1 MLFIKLTKNM
11 STSQKLLIIFGVP
24 LILGLVSSIFLLNL
38 NQQNENKL
46 TETLYDI
53 SFQTNTLILDADK
66 DLYQALVAYL
76 TLTRKEN
83 ANKEEL
89 REEVQTKIANA
100 NEKVDEALSIVTEY
114 QLEDLTLAAT
124 SIGEEAVES
133 ESSSNKNTI
142 KKYLS
147 EFNSQFESWARI
159 TDVENPTYDL
169 YFMALPYFEAGR
181 EKLKISGD
189 ILNGYAQKSIQEI
202 HTSNQRTKVW
212 IYIIY
217 AIIFVLITISGLIFI
232 RENVKLIKGVAKKI
246 NHVKEGNLLVDPTD
260 VYTKDD
266 MGQMVQNLDV
276 MIFKLKDLIHGIV
289 EQSRTV
295 AASSTELTQSTQ
307 ESSAASNHVAENIQT
322 ITEGIEVQTKTAD
335 ETSRAVEEMAS
346 GIQRIA
352 ESTTFI
358 SELSQKTDQQSDKGN
373 QVIVQLNNQIVSMYN
388 TVQELSTTVDSL
400 NQRSDKIGAIMDDIT
415 GFASQTNLLSL
426 NASIEAARAG
436 EHGRGFSVVADEI
449 RNLASSSLK
458 SADNIQKL
466 IIETQKEITMV
477 SKNMTLAVEEAE
489 KSNQSMVEVSQDFNK
504 ISSNVKEI
512 DTHIQETS
520 AITEELSA
528 SSEEVAASMEH
539 SNSTA
544 HEIFSKSQ
552 NVAAATEEQLAL
564 MENMDNS
571 AKRLM
576 EIVNQ
581 LNHSISNFKV

>member
-11 STSQKLLIIFGVP
+11 STSQKLLLIFGVP

-76 TLTRKEN
+76 SLTRKETL
-83 ANKEEL
+83 NKGEL
-89 REEVQTKIANA
+89 REEVKTKIANA
-100 NEKVDEALSIVTEY
+100 NEKVDEAISIITKY
-114 QLEDLTLAAT
+114 QLEDLTLAST
-124 SIGEEAVES
+124 SLGEAADNP
-133 ESSSNKNTI
+133 ESSSDKNTI

-147 EFNSQFESWARI
+147 EFETQFESWARI

-169 YFMALPYFEAGR
+169 YFMALPYFEGGR

-189 ILNGYAQKSIQEI
+189 ILNGYAQNSIQEI
-202 HTSNQRTKVW
+202 HASNQTTKIW

-217 AIIFVLITISGLIFI
+217 IVIFVLITISGLIFI
-232 RENVKLIKGVAKKI
+232 KENVRLIKGVAKKI
-246 NHVKEGNLLVDPTD
+246 DHVKEGNLLVEPSEE
-260 VYTKDD
+260 YTKDE
-266 MGQMVQNLDV
+266 MGQMVKGLDV
-276 MIFKLKDLIHGIV
+276 MVSNLRDLIHGIV

-295 AASSTELTQSTQ
+295 ATSSIELTQSTQ
-307 ESSAASNHVAENIQT
+307 ESSAASNHVADNIQT
-322 ITEGIEVQTKTAD
+322 ITEGIEIQTKTTD

-352 ESTTFI
+352 ESTTFV
-358 SELSQKTDQQSDKGN
+358 SELSQKTDQQADRGN
-373 QVIVQLNNQIVSMYN
+373 QVIVELNNQIVSMYN

-415 GFASQTNLLSL
+415 GFANQTNLLSL

-489 KSNQSMVEVSQDFNK
+489 KSNQSMVEVSQDFHK
-504 ISSNVKEI
+504 ISDNVKEI

-564 MENMDNS
+564 MENMDDA
-571 AKRLM
+571 AKKLM
-576 EIVNQ
+576 DIVNQ
-581 LNHSISNFKV
+581 LNQSISNFKV